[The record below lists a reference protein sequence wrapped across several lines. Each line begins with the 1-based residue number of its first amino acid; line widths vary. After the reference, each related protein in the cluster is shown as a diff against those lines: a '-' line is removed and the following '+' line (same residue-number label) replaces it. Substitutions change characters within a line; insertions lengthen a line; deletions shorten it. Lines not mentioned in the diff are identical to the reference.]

1 MQTGGSSVTRR
12 FRSLRKSNILIESFL
27 PLRVLQ
33 QDTEL
38 YTAMA
43 YTKWMLHIADFSGQ
57 WSDLLATWIGHCHGM
72 KFFRFGMNAFGCL
85 LGRQAASK
93 TWSELC
99 LRHHWNVAQYFATL
113 PGHCWIKRILA
124 WQPAGHK
131 RVGRPKY
138 CWDSM
143 LTNFCRMKGLASW
156 QVTAMDAD
164 VWNSLLPE
172 FLAFSLPNVMR

>member
-1 MQTGGSSVTRR
+1 MLNVDFRPRQKLSMQTGGSSVTRR

-38 YTAMA
+38 YTAMT

-57 WSDLLATWIGHCHGM
+57 WSGLLATCIWNDRVRV
-72 KFFRFGMNAFGCL
+72 FTW
-85 LGRQAASK
+85 QAASI

-113 PGHCWIKRILA
+113 PGHRWIKRILA

-138 CWDSM
+138 CLNKLVSM
-143 LTNFCRMKGLASW
+143 PTIP
-156 QVTAMDAD
+156 V
-164 VWNSLLPE
+164 
-172 FLAFSLPNVMR
+172 FLF